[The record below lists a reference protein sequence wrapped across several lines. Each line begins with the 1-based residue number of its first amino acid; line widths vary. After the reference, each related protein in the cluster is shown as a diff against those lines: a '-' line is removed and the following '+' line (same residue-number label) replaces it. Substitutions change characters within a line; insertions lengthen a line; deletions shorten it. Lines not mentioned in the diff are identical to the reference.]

1 MKEKKQKSTGKT
13 VTIVILAI
21 LLLGAVGFI
30 GYDKFIEKEDTT
42 TEATKVNS
50 TTKIPDGDVS
60 LDNKVIKKL
69 YDFIDF
75 KGDNTYCS
83 AIRNI
88 NDDSSKLYTAYSYIA
103 NHEKNTKNCSEVN
116 NLTYKGYYCG
126 DVTMMSLTDYA
137 QEYTDA
143 NGEFNPTSSKFLEYV
158 KNQTT
163 SSVSDELMDEKMK
176 ELYGENYKYTKQ
188 DFYMGYGCVLIH
200 YDSKDKEYIEYS
212 ENECGGTSGYL
223 DNTLKSAKKS
233 GNKIVLTVQY
243 KGEEE
248 YSVTTTYE
256 FELEE
261 KTNNYIFVKSN

>member
-1 MKEKKQKSTGKT
+1 MEEKKTKSTGKT
-13 VTIVILAI
+13 IAIILLSI

-75 KGDNTYCS
+75 KGDVAYYS
-83 AIRNI
+83 AIKNI

-116 NLTYKGYYCG
+116 NLTYKNYYCG
-126 DVTMMSLTDYA
+126 DMVNSITA

-143 NGEFNPTSSKFLEYV
+143 NGEFNTTSSKFLEYV

-200 YDSKDKEYIEYS
+200 YDSKDKEYIKYS
-212 ENECGGTSGYL
+212 RNECGGTSGYL

-243 KGEEE
+243 IEEAE
-248 YSVTTTYE
+248 DSVTTTSTYE